1 MVGIGFFAPF
11 PLALMVPFM
20 AGQSL
25 AMGEAFGKGFQY
37 GKRKIS
43 SMSNEEFNAL
53 NFQQLS
59 ESLATDYRV
68 MIPSLVDSIK
78 ASDRL
83 QDAVFKALADVIK
96 DIPSQILD
104 FFGDITGSTTTS
116 TSASQQGKL
125 QEVRFTPS
133 HDREADLERTNAAIK
148 KAQDI
153 LDKIIEE
160 ASHIVKKPT
169 PPPPTFDNKSKNL
182 TALDFAIGESKKK
195 PFVSPP
201 KSPSIIAHQPSLQ
214 KFNKPRAP
222 NSICIQI
229 RKFREELRALDVRE
243 NQLKNHPQFAKIRIN
258 FARTKAIVRNNITKL
273 QSKYNTSAC
282 K

>member
-53 NFQQLS
+53 NFQQLA
-59 ESLATDYRV
+59 ESIHTDYKM
-68 MIPSLVDSIK
+68 MIPSLEQSIK

-104 FFGDITGSTTTS
+104 FFGDVSGASRSALPSTTTS
-116 TSASQQGKL
+116 TSASQFGVTTQ
-125 QEVRFTPS
+125 VRAGS
-133 HDREADLERTNAAIK
+133 GLGD
-148 KAQDI
+148 
-153 LDKIIEE
+153 
-160 ASHIVKKPT
+160 
-169 PPPPTFDNKSKNL
+169 
-182 TALDFAIGESKKK
+182 
-195 PFVSPP
+195 
-201 KSPSIIAHQPSLQ
+201 
-214 KFNKPRAP
+214 
-222 NSICIQI
+222 I
-229 RKFREELRALDVRE
+229 RKQQEQSREQQLRRDTSGMTLAQHEANKRKQEALESAAR
-243 NQLKNHPQFAKIRIN
+243 
-258 FARTKAIVRNNITKL
+258 ARTQSEINSQKARKALEAEVARTGVVTSKRAAGQSQIAERNRLISGIAAKANNTAGLRKINTRNQYDSQIAANNRDMQTLQAKL
-273 QSKYNTSAC
+273 TILLQRYRF
-282 K
+282 

>member
-43 SMSNEEFNAL
+43 SMSNEEFNKL
-53 NFQQLS
+53 DFRELS

-68 MIPSLVDSIK
+68 MIPSLVESIK

-104 FFGDITGSTTTS
+104 FFGDVTGANNRASLDATTTS
-116 TSASQQGKL
+116 TSASSFGEITQVRAGSGLGDIRKQQEESLAQQKQTEEQRL
-125 QEVRFTPS
+125 EAIRRNTARVNQERR
-133 HDREADLERTNAAIK
+133 DAEARAK
-148 KAQDI
+148 
-153 LDKIIEE
+153 
-160 ASHIVKKPT
+160 
-169 PPPPTFDNKSKNL
+169 
-182 TALDFAIGESKKK
+182 TALEAKLK
-195 PFVSPP
+195 
-201 KSPSIIAHQPSLQ
+201 
-214 KFNKPRAP
+214 
-222 NSICIQI
+222 
-229 RKFREELRALDVRE
+229 REELALKAEVAKTGVVTSQQKRQAGQSQINQRNLLIQQISTISKQLSSNVSPTVKTGFKVRLRQFQA
-243 NQLKNHPQFAKIRIN
+243 QLTIL
-258 FARTKAIVRNNITKL
+258 L
-273 QSKYNTSAC
+273 QRYKF
-282 K
+282 